1 MCRRFELFHRHVL
14 LVRVCELD
22 SARSIDDRRDTAK
35 SVEQGGITP
44 ERCATRGSRTASMLG
59 GKAQRFSDQY
69 VVGAGIEWRVR
80 WQLHTAGRVAGGS
93 VEFRVVPSH
102 LVQKG
107 LEPPE
112 DIIERFPRNATSVN

>member
-1 MCRRFELFHRHVL
+1 
-14 LVRVCELD
+14 
-22 SARSIDDRRDTAK
+22 
-35 SVEQGGITP
+35 
-44 ERCATRGSRTASMLG
+44 MLG